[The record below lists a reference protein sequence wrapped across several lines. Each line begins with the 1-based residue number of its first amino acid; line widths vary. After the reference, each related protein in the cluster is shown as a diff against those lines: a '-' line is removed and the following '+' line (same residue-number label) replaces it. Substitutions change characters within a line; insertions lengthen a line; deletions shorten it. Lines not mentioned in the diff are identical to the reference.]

1 MTNSYS
7 KNKQKKWDTL
17 FKKLDDAHIA
27 WLKKLAQ
34 QMETWDLDS
43 KEIRANIALFKTEKF
58 ENQYINK
65 IGESIL
71 KKRLDKIKSNKK

>member
-27 WLKKLAQ
+27 WLKQLAQ
-34 QMETWDLDS
+34 QMKTWDLDS

-58 ENQYINK
+58 ENQHINK

-71 KKRLDKIKSNKK
+71 RKRLDKIKSNKK